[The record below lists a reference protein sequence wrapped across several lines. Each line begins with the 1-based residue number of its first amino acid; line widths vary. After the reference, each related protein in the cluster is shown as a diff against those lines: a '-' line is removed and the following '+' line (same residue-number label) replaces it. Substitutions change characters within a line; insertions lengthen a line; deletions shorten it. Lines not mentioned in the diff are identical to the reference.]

1 MVFSIEAVGT
11 LTAWTIKVMPNN
23 AMITVTTA
31 DSKYSR
37 KTVFGG
43 PAMSAS
49 TSDARSWPLGF
60 TEREPKA
67 PVVSFRFFSV
77 VVADSVIAD
86 IVEVAQR
93 RGQVSLLLSVPS
105 VAGPPVRPR
114 LPRP

>member
-11 LTAWTIKVMPNN
+11 LTAWTINVIPNN

-43 PAMSAS
+43 PVTSVS
-49 TSDARSWPLGF
+49 TSEVASWPLEL

-67 PVVSFRFFSV
+67 PVVSFGFFSV

-86 IVEVAQR
+86 IVEVALR
-93 RGQVSLLLSVPS
+93 HGQVSLLLSVPS
-105 VAGPPVRPR
+105 VRGPIVRRR